1 MEDETDFIEI
11 NDEINDDDNEQEG
24 KTDEEVSLNSSEKK
38 KINLPPARAPSV
50 VWQHYERIYD
60 NEGVH
65 INTKCNYC
73 NQKYSI
79 KCSTSTLN
87 DHWKKKHLKIQPGRV
102 GSIEEAF
109 DNARSQ
115 KRLQSED
122 HLDSLDKLVN
132 WIIVECQPFRV
143 VESAS
148 FQEFI
153 ASLDSGFH
161 VPSRHTIRNKID
173 EKYTYYKDNIIKL
186 FQVNFLNYFF
196 LIFINFLLNY

>member
-1 MEDETDFIEI
+1 M
-11 NDEINDDDNEQEG
+11 
-24 KTDEEVSLNSSEKK
+24 EKK
-38 KINLPPARAPSV
+38 
-50 VWQHYERIYD
+50 Y
-60 NEGVH
+60 
-65 INTKCNYC
+65 
-73 NQKYSI
+73 
-79 KCSTSTLN
+79 
-87 DHWKKKHLKIQPGRV
+87 LKIQPERV

-148 FQEFI
+148 FREFI

-186 FQVNFLNYFF
+186 FQVNFLNFFF

>member
-73 NQKYSI
+73 NQSYSA
-79 KCSTSTLN
+79 KSSTTTLN
-87 DHWKKKHLKIQPGRV
+87 DHWEKKHSKAQPGRA
-102 GSIEEAF
+102 GSIEVAF
-109 DNARSQ
+109 SKAQ
-115 KRLQSED
+115 TTYAKLQGEEY
-122 HLDSLDKLVN
+122 LDILNNLVN
-132 WIIVECQPFRV
+132 WVIADCQPFRV
-143 VESAS
+143 IDNLH
-148 FQEFI
+148 FKKFI
-153 ASLDSGFH
+153 TSLNPRLLF
-161 VPSRHTIRNKID
+161 VKKLMKNM
-173 EKYTYYKDNIIKL
+173 DNIKKIS
-186 FQVNFLNYFF
+186 
-196 LIFINFLLNY
+196 